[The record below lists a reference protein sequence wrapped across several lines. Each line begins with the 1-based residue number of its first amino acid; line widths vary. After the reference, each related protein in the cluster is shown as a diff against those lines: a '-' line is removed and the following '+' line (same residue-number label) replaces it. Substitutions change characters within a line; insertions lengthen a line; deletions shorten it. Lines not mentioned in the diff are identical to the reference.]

1 MSSLRVRLLLQSLR
15 MKDVRLEA
23 EAAPYPASPR
33 RLHVD
38 DPAGAVTDTLKA
50 SLIENKEDIIE
61 LLEKERTKL
70 EEANRHGLVIRYS
83 KVPGYIALHD
93 PATGEWHDFP
103 ESSCLPGVVESAR
116 AASRKRR
123 AEKVGK
129 NGGAA

>member
-23 EAAPYPASPR
+23 EGD

-70 EEANRHGLVIRYS
+70 EEADGRGLLIRYL

-103 ESSCLPGVVESAR
+103 ESSCLPGVVESAK
-116 AASRKRR
+116 ATSRKRR
-123 AEKVGK
+123 AAK